1 MSTRRTTH
9 DKRQRERSKQQKAA
23 AKREKR
29 QDKTSDEQVEVADA
43 PFDAESTEALIARME
58 ELHAN
63 YDAGRLVFLGLG
75 TSVGATVIADDTVVP
90 LEQSRLMAE
99 ALEQKEGGDFAF
111 EIPEFKDSYSL
122 KPAEF
127 D

>member
-29 QDKTSDEQVEVADA
+29 QDKTNDEQVEVAEV

-63 YDAGRLVFLGLG
+63 YDAGRVSFE
-75 TSVGATVIADDTVVP
+75 DFD
-90 LEQSRLMAE
+90 
-99 ALEQKEGGDFAF
+99 EQKAELLDRIA
-111 EIPEFKDSYSL
+111 L
-122 KPAEF
+122 KLAQ
-127 D
+127 

>member
-29 QDKTSDEQVEVADA
+29 QDKTSDDQVEVADA

-63 YDAGRLVFLGLG
+63 YDAGRVSFE
-75 TSVGATVIADDTVVP
+75 DFD
-90 LEQSRLMAE
+90 
-99 ALEQKEGGDFAF
+99 EQKAELLDRIA
-111 EIPEFKDSYSL
+111 L
-122 KPAEF
+122 KLAQ
-127 D
+127 